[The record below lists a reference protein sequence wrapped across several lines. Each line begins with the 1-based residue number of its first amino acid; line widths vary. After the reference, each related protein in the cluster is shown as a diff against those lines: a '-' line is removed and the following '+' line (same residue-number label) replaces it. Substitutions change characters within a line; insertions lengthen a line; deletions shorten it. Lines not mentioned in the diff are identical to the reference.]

1 MPKINSRAKGCRG
14 ERLWRDELRAAGFTA
29 RRGQQFAGG
38 TDSPDV
44 LCEELKNLHMEVK
57 FVDKLNL
64 EKACEQA
71 ERDAGLKAW
80 IVAHKR
86 NGKYWKVTMGA
97 GTFFQLLR
105 EGMDAFSADSKCIA
119 DYAQISKKH
128 ININPLIEEVR
139 QSLATPAPLVSGEQ
153 GLGDPGR

>member
-1 MPKINSRAKGCRG
+1 MVNSRQKGARG
-14 ERLWRDELRAAGFTA
+14 ERMWRDELREAGFTA

-44 LCEELKNLHMEVK
+44 ICEELSNLHMEVK

-71 ERDAGLKAW
+71 ERDAGNKAW

-86 NGKYWKVTMGA
+86 NGKHWRVTMDA

-105 EGMDAFSADSKCIA
+105 EGMDGFK
-119 DYAQISKKH
+119 Q
-128 ININPLIEEVR
+128 N
-139 QSLATPAPLVSGEQ
+139 T
-153 GLGDPGR
+153 

>member
-1 MPKINSRAKGCRG
+1 MVNSRAKGCRG
-14 ERLWRDELRAAGFTA
+14 ERMWRDELREAGFTA

-44 LCEELKNLHMEVK
+44 ICEELSNLHMEVK

-64 EKACEQA
+64 EKACDQA
-71 ERDAGLKAW
+71 ERDAGKKAW

-86 NGKYWKVTMGA
+86 NGKHWKVTMDS

-105 EGMDAFSADSKCIA
+105 EGMD
-119 DYAQISKKH
+119 
-128 ININPLIEEVR
+128 
-139 QSLATPAPLVSGEQ
+139 
-153 GLGDPGR
+153 GLK

>member
-1 MPKINSRAKGCRG
+1 MPINSRAKGCRG

-44 LCEELKNLHMEVK
+44 VCEALKGLHMEVK
-57 FVDKLNL
+57 CVQALNL
-64 EKACEQA
+64 DKACEQA
-71 ERDAGLKAW
+71 ERDAGRKAW
-80 IVAHKR
+80 IVAHKKDR
-86 NGKYWKVTMGA
+86 KHWKVTMSA
-97 GTFFQLLR
+97 DTFFQLLR

-119 DYAQISKKH
+119 EYAQISKKR

>member
-1 MPKINSRAKGCRG
+1 
-14 ERLWRDELRAAGFTA
+14 
-29 RRGQQFAGG
+29 
-38 TDSPDV
+38 
-44 LCEELKNLHMEVK
+44 MEVK

-86 NGKYWKVTMGA
+86 NGKHWKVTMDA

-105 EGMDAFSADSKCIA
+105 EGIDTF
-119 DYAQISKKH
+119 
-128 ININPLIEEVR
+128 
-139 QSLATPAPLVSGEQ
+139 ATPAPLDSGEHGPVSG
-153 GLGDPGR
+153 R

>member
-1 MPKINSRAKGCRG
+1 MPKINSRAKGARG
-14 ERLWRDELRAAGFTA
+14 ERMWRDELREAGFTA

-57 FVDKLNL
+57 CVQALNL
-64 EKACEQA
+64 DKACEQA

-80 IVAHKR
+80 IVAHKKDR
-86 NGKYWKVTMGA
+86 KHWKVTMDA

-105 EGMDAFSADSKCIA
+105 EGMDTFTTNK
-119 DYAQISKKH
+119 Q
-128 ININPLIEEVR
+128 
-139 QSLATPAPLVSGEQ
+139 
-153 GLGDPGR
+153 

>member
-1 MPKINSRAKGCRG
+1 MVNSRQKGARG
-14 ERLWRDELRAAGFTA
+14 ERMWRDELREAGFTA

-44 LCEELKNLHMEVK
+44 ICEELKNLHMEVK

-86 NGKYWKVTMGA
+86 NGKHWKVTMDA

-105 EGMDAFSADSKCIA
+105 EGMDCF
-119 DYAQISKKH
+119 KK
-128 ININPLIEEVR
+128 
-139 QSLATPAPLVSGEQ
+139 
-153 GLGDPGR
+153 